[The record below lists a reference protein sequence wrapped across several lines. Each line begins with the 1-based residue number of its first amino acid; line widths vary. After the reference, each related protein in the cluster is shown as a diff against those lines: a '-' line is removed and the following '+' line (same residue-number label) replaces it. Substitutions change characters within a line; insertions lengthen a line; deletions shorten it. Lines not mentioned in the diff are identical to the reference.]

1 MGAVFDV
8 GIVGLG
14 AMGSATAFQLARK
27 GSSVLGIDQFSPPHT
42 LGSSHGATRV
52 TRQAIGEGEQYVP
65 LVLRSYEL
73 WRELESL
80 SGEQLLS
87 ITGGV
92 IMASEGASGNLHG
105 SNKFLDQT
113 VAAARKFGIDHE
125 LLTSE
130 QIRTRFPQFQL
141 VGDERGYYEP
151 LMGFMRPEIC
161 IQTQLALAEKLGARI
176 YRNERVLELGPTASG
191 IKIQTSGGAYEV
203 GQLVVSA
210 GPWVAS
216 LLPEFSS
223 LFKVQ
228 RQVLLWF
235 DIRHSVD
242 AYLPGKFPVFIWEF
256 GQHPENFMYGFP
268 AIDGPLGGLKV
279 ASEQREVETTPDA
292 ADRLVAQHEIDGM
305 YQKYVRERLPG
316 LSDRCVQAVTCLYTS
331 LPDYGFF
338 IDFHPRHSNV
348 VVVSPCSGHGF
359 KHSAAIGE
367 AVAELLVQGRSTL
380 DLSAFRIRRFL
391 Q

>member
-1 MGAVFDV
+1 VGAVFDV

-92 IMASEGASGNLHG
+92 IMANEGASGNLHG

-151 LMGFMRPEIC
+151 LMGFLRPEIC
-161 IQTQLALAEKLGARI
+161 IQTQLALAEKLGEEVIETATSGEDEAEDVFNQI
-176 YRNERVLELGPTASG
+176 VTEENGGPFLE
-191 IKIQTSGGAYEV
+191 TSGGTEFAH
-203 GQLVVSA
+203 GTDASNIA
-210 GPWVAS
+210 GATREP
-216 LLPEFSS
+216 
-223 LFKVQ
+223 
-228 RQVLLWF
+228 
-235 DIRHSVD
+235 
-242 AYLPGKFPVFIWEF
+242 FP
-256 GQHPENFMYGFP
+256 
-268 AIDGPLGGLKV
+268 
-279 ASEQREVETTPDA
+279 RT
-292 ADRLVAQHEIDGM
+292 
-305 YQKYVRERLPG
+305 
-316 LSDRCVQAVTCLYTS
+316 
-331 LPDYGFF
+331 
-338 IDFHPRHSNV
+338 
-348 VVVSPCSGHGF
+348 
-359 KHSAAIGE
+359 
-367 AVAELLVQGRSTL
+367 
-380 DLSAFRIRRFL
+380 
-391 Q
+391 